1 MITIIDDGR
10 GEDAETIIL
19 STMFASGDAT
29 LTSRP
34 LVLTIPVD
42 PPLPTV
48 NLSSDNTSITE
59 GNMATIT
66 LTLSEILE
74 EDATFNLISGGTEPT
89 RRYEL
94 VCRRLSA
101 RSIKFFGVD
110 RWQGETYLDA
120 PRLA

>member
-42 PPLPTV
+42 PPLTTV

-89 RRYEL
+89 R
-94 VCRRLSA
+94 
-101 RSIKFFGVD
+101 
-110 RWQGETYLDA
+110 
-120 PRLA
+120 